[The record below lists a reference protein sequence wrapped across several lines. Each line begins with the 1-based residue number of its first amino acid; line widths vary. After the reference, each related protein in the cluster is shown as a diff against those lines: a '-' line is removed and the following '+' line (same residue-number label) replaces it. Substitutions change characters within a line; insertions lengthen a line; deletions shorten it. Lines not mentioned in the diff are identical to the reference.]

1 MNFIADIVEAIV
13 DTFIGITAG
22 MGEGVV
28 VLFENLLTNATG
40 DLTVFGTFAFVV
52 LGLGLATGLLSSLV
66 ALIRNRG

>member
-1 MNFIADIVEAIV
+1 MNFIADIVSAIV

-28 VLFENLLTNATG
+28 VLFESLLTNETG